1 MNKLFSLIVI
11 LTISFSES
19 VLSSPKINFKELLI
33 RSELSPSEVLTARE
47 LAVRQSLPV
56 NILTTNR
63 IVIDA
68 KGIEDGKIVYTV
80 INNFA
85 DPFNGGYAAFYED
98 LVKVFDP
105 SSSRIDYGSGYISDH
120 TGRLYD
126 PANC

>member
-33 RSELSPSEVLTARE
+33 RSELNPSEVLTARE

-80 INNFA
+80 I
-85 DPFNGGYAAFYED
+85 
-98 LVKVFDP
+98 
-105 SSSRIDYGSGYISDH
+105 
-120 TGRLYD
+120 
-126 PANC
+126 